1 MRPDRSPVERWFL
14 RRGIPHFIEGYAAGT
29 DILTRVAPL
38 LAFVFVVE
46 VILLT
51 FGDHYERWVQAGA
64 VVGALALTAGVGA
77 LVNRLR
83 GLRALQLPHDVG
95 PYELAL
101 FVILPAIVA
110 LVFGTEPLLEASG
123 VIVGNLLFLGLAYL
137 TTSYGLVPM
146 TRWAI
151 GQIRSQLRNAFTLTI
166 KTLPLLLLFV
176 SFFFLSTEAWQLA
189 DDFAVSLYVIAL
201 GSLVVLGSLF
211 IAFAI
216 RTDVGALSQFS
227 SWAEVSDAC
236 IDTPLAG
243 FDPAQY
249 EGAPTA
255 PPLGRRAHINVGLV
269 MFVSQA
275 IQVFFVAILTFVG
288 LVAFGLITVRE
299 ATLNSWLGEE
309 SITAADRYVTANVF
323 GNPVLLSRQLLFVAG
338 FVAAFAG
345 LQFAVQVVSD
355 AKYRADF
362 AEQMAIEVRQALA
375 VRTAYLAGGSRV
387 PVT

>member
-38 LAFVFVVE
+38 LTLVFVVE

-51 FGDHYERWVQAGA
+51 FGDRYVRWVQAFA
-64 VVGALALTAGVGA
+64 VLGALALTAGVGA

-95 PYELAL
+95 PVELAL

-110 LVFGTEPLLEASG
+110 LVFGSDPLLEASG
-123 VIVGNLLFLGLAYL
+123 VIVGNVLFLGLAYL

-151 GQIRSQLRNAFTLTI
+151 GQIRSQLRSAFTLTI

-189 DDFAVSLYVIAL
+189 DDFAVSLYMIAL

-216 RTDVGALSQFS
+216 RTDVTALSQFA
-227 SWAEVSDAC
+227 SWAEVSAAC
-236 IDTPLAG
+236 VDTPLAG
-243 FDPAQY
+243 FDPARF

-255 PPLGRRAHINVGLV
+255 PPLGRRARINVALV
-269 MFVSQA
+269 MFVSQG

-288 LVAFGLITVRE
+288 LVGFGLITVRE
-299 ATLNSWLGEE
+299 ATLNSWLGDDA
-309 SITAADRYVTANVF
+309 ITAADRYVTMNLF
-323 GNPVLLSRQLLFVAG
+323 GNPMLLSRQLLFVAG
-338 FVAAFAG
+338 FVSAFAG

-362 AEQMAIEVRQALA
+362 AEQMAVEVRQSLA

-387 PVT
+387 A